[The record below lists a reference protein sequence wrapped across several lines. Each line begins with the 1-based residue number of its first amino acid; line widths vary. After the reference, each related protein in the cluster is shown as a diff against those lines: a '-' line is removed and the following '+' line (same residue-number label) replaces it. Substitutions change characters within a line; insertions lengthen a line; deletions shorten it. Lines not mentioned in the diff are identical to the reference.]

1 VSRIDIAVAALST
14 DWKNYENL
22 MEKELLERDI
32 IAAKFFCV
40 KFRIGGTVLKIYY
53 KFFHCCKISF
63 RCLLVRHILKR
74 KTWKSPYLDIG
85 FLEVAKT

>member
-22 MEKELLERDI
+22 MEKELLELDI
-32 IAAKFFCV
+32 TAAKFFCV
-40 KFRIGGTVLKIYY
+40 KFRNYGTLKKNYNKKIY
-53 KFFHCCKISF
+53 CCKISF
-63 RCLLVRHILKR
+63 RSLLVRHILKR

>member
-1 VSRIDIAVAALST
+1 MSRIDIAVATLST

-22 MEKELLERDI
+22 MEKELLELDI

-40 KFRIGGTVLKIYY
+40 KFRIYGTLKKNYY
-53 KFFHCCKISF
+53 KKNYCCKISF